1 VLGVADGKIVEI
13 TSFGAGLFAE
23 FGLPE
28 TL

>member
-1 VLGVADGKIVEI
+1 VLGVADEKIVEI
-13 TSFGAGLFAE
+13 TTFGAGVFAE